1 MEIDA
6 IKNGFFYAI
15 EQINLIKTATRFD
28 SQSKRKNLA
37 SLCDELKLTNRSIDE
52 PHYCWEQMISYKL
65 NNGEHFRYGMRSQS
79 FGDAITQSWL
89 HENRQYQWMLAEAYE
104 IFEDLIIDLFVFSVL
119 KDPQLWGDLKLTY
132 PSRKNIPDVPGKEQL
147 NDEWIRGNIEKLP
160 SKVTNFLD
168 IFRKKNPTIQQIE
181 DTNFY
186 NINVK
191 LVIVM
196 LAQFRHKIVHARGK
210 IIDPELFIKKI
221 EDQSSLTKIQKKKF
235 AYPSADLVK
244 SFIGKISNK
253 ANNEDTSFC
262 ILLVDQPSDIDYG
275 LPITRSRLEF
285 AIHILVSYADALI
298 ELIKFPTSDQ

>member
-6 IKNGFFYAI
+6 IKNDFFYAI
-15 EQINLIKTATRFD
+15 EQINLLKTATRFD

-37 SLCDELKLTNRSIDE
+37 SLYEELKLTNKSIDE

-65 NNGEHFRYGMRSQS
+65 KNGAHFRYGMRSQS
-79 FGDAITQSWL
+79 FADAITQSWL
-89 HENRQYQWMLAEAYE
+89 HENRQYQWMLVEAYE

-119 KDPQLWGDLKLTY
+119 KDPQLWGDLKSIY
-132 PSRKNIPDVPGKEQL
+132 PKRKLPDVPNKEQL
-147 NDEWIRGNIEKLP
+147 NDQWIRNNVEKLP

-168 IFRKKNPTIQQIE
+168 IFRKKNPSIQQIE
-181 DTNFY
+181 EGNFY

-191 LVIVM
+191 LAIVM
-196 LAQFRHKIVHARGK
+196 LAQFRHKIVHARGRV
-210 IIDPELFIKKI
+210 IDPEIFIKKI
-221 EDQSSLTKIQKKKF
+221 EDESCLTKIQKQKF
-235 AYPSADLVK
+235 AYSSADLVK

-253 ANNEDTSFC
+253 LHNEDTNFC
-262 ILLVDQPSDIDYG
+262 ILLVDQPSGIDYR

-298 ELIKFPTSDQ
+298 ELIKPPILD